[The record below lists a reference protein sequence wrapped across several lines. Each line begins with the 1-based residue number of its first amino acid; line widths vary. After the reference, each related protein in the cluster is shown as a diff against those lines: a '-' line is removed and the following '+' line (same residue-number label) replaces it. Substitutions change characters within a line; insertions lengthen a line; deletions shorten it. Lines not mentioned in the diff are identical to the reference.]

1 LLLSLSS
8 EFTPGELHMDSD
20 STDKIQVDLN
30 AAQEQPSEPA
40 EPIVQEVGWG
50 IDKGKERSNNEDSLA
65 AVTVNQASETE
76 KQSVGIYAVADG
88 MGGHQAG
95 EIASKLAVRTA
106 LRKLVGEVTESDGEM
121 PENYQNW
128 LKSAVA
134 LANQMVHN
142 KGRESRKTMGTTL
155 VMAVVVGHDVRIVNV
170 GDSRAYLIGP
180 DGIRQITKDHSLVQ
194 MLVDAGA
201 ITQEQAAEHPQ
212 RNILTQSIGTQPEV
226 TVDAFQENLDDD
238 ESLLL
243 CSDGLWEMLNDDQ
256 IWKIVQAAKTPDEAC
271 QALVEAANSAGGH
284 DNIAAVL
291 VRLGASIGSA
301 ESSTESPNA

>member
-1 LLLSLSS
+1 
-8 EFTPGELHMDSD
+8 MDSD
-20 STDKIQVDLN
+20 TTDNIHVDIN
-30 AAQEQPSEPA
+30 AGKEP
-40 EPIVQEVGWG
+40 PTQLTDSIVQEVGWG

-76 KQSVGIYAVADG
+76 QQSVGIYAVADG

-95 EIASKLAVRTA
+95 EVASKLAVRTA
-106 LRKLVGEVTESDGEM
+106 LRQLVGDVTESDGDL

-142 KGRESRKTMGTTL
+142 KGKEAHRSMGTTL

-170 GDSRAYLIGP
+170 GDSRAYLISP

-201 ITQEQAAEHPQ
+201 ITPEQAAEHPQ
-212 RNILTQSIGTQPEV
+212 RNVLTQSIGTQPEV
-226 TVDAFQENLDDD
+226 TIDAFQENLDEN

-243 CSDGLWEMLNDDQ
+243 CSDGLWEMLSDD
-256 IWKIVQAAKTPDEAC
+256 KIKEIVLAAKTPDEAC
-271 QALVEAANSAGGH
+271 QALVDAANSAGGH

-291 VRLGASIGSA
+291 VRLGSPIASTDSVSEATQPQG
-301 ESSTESPNA
+301 